1 METPE
6 QFMPKDPMPG
16 PWEANFTMGTDWQY
30 KPTNDP
36 HKTGTQIINML
47 IETRAKGG
55 NLLMNVGPKPDGEIQ
70 IEQEALLREVALWN
84 LVNTEGI
91 HNIRTWNIIREGDVW
106 FTRSKTEPNTVY
118 AFVQGED
125 SWRFGSRKEILL
137 KTLEGNAQ
145 TKVSVL
151 GFSGELIEYRKGA
164 DAKAYI
170 YPVPLGVLVSAV
182 RGPRLYTNGQW
193 PNPVVLKIENV
204 KYKPENKVIEQIS
217 TIDGAK

>member
-6 QFMPKDPMPG
+6 QYLPDKPIPG

-55 NLLMNVGPKPDGEIQ
+55 NLLMNVGPKPNGEIQ

-84 LVNTEGI
+84 LVNTESI
-91 HNIRTWNIIREGDVW
+91 HSIRAWEIIREGDIW
-106 FTRSKTEPNTVY
+106 FTKAKTGNTVY
-118 AFVQGED
+118 AFVPGGTN
-125 SWRFGSRKEILL
+125 WPYGSRKEFIL
-137 KTLEGNAQ
+137 KTLEGNEQ
-145 TKVSVL
+145 TRTSIL
-151 GFSGELIEYRKGA
+151 GYAGEWVEYRKGF
-164 DAKAYI
+164 DAGI
-170 YPVPLGVLVSAV
+170 YVHTTPLGLVISAV
-182 RGPRLYTNGQW
+182 NGHRLYTNNQW

-204 KYKPENKVIEQIS
+204 TYKPAETPEEQRS
-217 TIDGAK
+217 NMDGAK